1 LVLGLSLLG
10 SSLGIAQE
18 FLDANQKETLRGLET
33 VNLIVN
39 VGFAREGPS
48 KQLLW
53 SDVAGRL
60 REIPLQVGS
69 GNAETSERLPAF
81 VVDVVVLKRMMRT
94 FSFLITVRIYQH
106 VGLLRDEGR
115 KIPAITWKK
124 WIMGEG
130 GFSSIREK
138 TAELVDHFTDEY
150 RSVNPVE

>member
-1 LVLGLSLLG
+1 MVLGISLMG
-10 SSLGIAQE
+10 SSIGFAQD
-18 FLDANQKETLRGLET
+18 FLDENQKETLRGLET

-39 VGFAREGPS
+39 VGFARDGPS
-48 KQLLW
+48 KQRLR

-69 GNAETSERLPAF
+69 GNAETSERFPAF

-115 KIPAITWKK
+115 KITAITWKK

-138 TAELVDHFTDEY
+138 TAELVDHFIDEY